1 MKTKSIFIMTILL
14 FACMGRA
21 AAQGYMDDSWIGMR
35 YYNDGE
41 ELAGDY
47 YTGTCVVRG
56 NAMFHPIDCEDGTH
70 IAIGYPKSKDVSGHI
85 SFPRNIN
92 ITWKVIEK
100 LIYTPSGAVEDI
112 IWTYETINYTV
123 TQVHCT
129 GCPEVTGVTIPN
141 TVESL
146 RAIGGAKLQTV
157 NAPSVKYIERETFR
171 HNPELKTVTL
181 NDAIEYIGE
190 QAFAFCPKLKNI
202 EGVTSVDSIAKQA
215 FLLSPSLETIGGTLK
230 VRRVGREAFKDCAKL
245 RTVFTGLKHIEESA
259 FAGCASIPAVNV
271 SKAEYIENAAFAR
284 CSSLKSDLF
293 IIAEDIGDYAFS
305 RCSAIPS
312 VHINNTVKNIG
323 AKAFLECGDMEEL
336 TFSENDELEIGV
348 AAFMGCCRLR
358 DVTVRGKI
366 IGEEAFST
374 VGFDTLYV
382 SFLQNLTIDNSV
394 KTIKDK
400 AFYKCR
406 FIRTINIGNSVDTIG
421 FAAFEGTYSVKDTL
435 TIPPSVKHIRFA
447 AFSDCGMKYLE
458 LSPSLEIIE
467 GSTFYGCLNLKK
479 VEIPKNIKIIGSWAF
494 AGCPRVAQVTMT
506 AVDSIGDGAF
516 RECIDMT
523 SLALG
528 DSLRILGN
536 SAFEG
541 CTNIEGHIKFPK
553 TLEVI
558 GSKNFMGCRE
568 ITGIDLPDGLK
579 VIGWSAFEGCTGL
592 TRLTLPPR
600 LEYIGISAF
609 YGCSNIKDNLVF
621 PAMLKHIGYKAFKN
635 CIQVQSIDLGGAT
648 SLETIE
654 SKTFYHCKGI
664 KGKVRIPDAVTTV
677 EKEAF
682 YCCDSIESLHIGASL
697 QEIGEDAFLT
707 FPWRNL
713 TAITVSSRNP
723 NYDSRDNCNAI
734 IETATNKLY
743 KGCMNTVIPESV
755 TTIGKDAFISCGMYG
770 TFNIPDAVTSIE
782 DYAFFGCRTLD
793 HIKLSE
799 DNNLASIGMW
809 AFRDCEDLKD
819 VLYLNSIDF
828 IGFGAFQ
835 GCSKIPGIFFG
846 SILRKIEAQAFL
858 ACYNLQHVTFW
869 APAPPYVGKGAF
881 HYEFNIPMFIR
892 CGSTAAFEE
901 EMPEQKLFIEEG
913 YYSLRAVSEDVE
925 IGRVFIT
932 APYSCETNEV
942 TVAAVAEDGYKFAFW
957 SDGCVLNPYTMTLTD
972 DVSLVAY
979 FTEHSELKY
988 TVTAESNDSTKGTVT
1003 GGGSYIANTTATLT
1017 AEPAEGYQ
1025 FLQWQDGSTEN
1036 PLVFVVTSDTTF
1048 TATFDLFDGIAENHA
1063 AEVKIST
1070 VDNNI
1075 VIENAGG
1082 YSLSIYEITG
1092 QLLVAEEA
1100 IATNSFTVRMR
1111 RSGIYFIKIGNNKV
1125 QKVIIK

>member
-1 MKTKSIFIMTILL
+1 MKTKSIFILTILL

-21 AAQGYMDDSWIGMR
+21 VAQGYMDDSWIGTR

-41 ELAGDY
+41 ELAGDH

-112 IWTYETINYTV
+112 IWTYETVNYTV
-123 TQVHCT
+123 TQVKCT

-141 TVESL
+141 TVERLS
-146 RAIGGAKLQTV
+146 AIGGAKLQTV

-181 NDAIEYIGE
+181 NDAVEYIGE
-190 QAFAFCPKLKNI
+190 EAFAFCPKLKNI

-245 RTVFTGLKHIEESA
+245 RTAFTGLKHIERSA
-259 FAGCASIPAVNV
+259 FAGCDSLLTADV
-271 SKAEYIENAAFAR
+271 SVAEYIEESAFSG
-284 CSSLKSDLF
+284 CLSLESDLS
-293 IIAEDIGDYAFS
+293 IIAEDIGNFAFS
-305 RCSAIPS
+305 RCSSIPS

-323 AKAFLECGDMEEL
+323 KKAFFECGGMEEL

-348 AAFMGCCRLR
+348 AAFMGCDRLT
-358 DVTVRGKI
+358 DVTIRGKI
-366 IGEEAFST
+366 IGIEAFSCY
-374 VGFDTLYV
+374 GLDTLYN
-382 SFLQNLTIDNSV
+382 SRLKKLTIDNSV
-394 KTIKDK
+394 KSIKDK
-400 AFYKCR
+400 AFYKCWNLE
-406 FIRTINIGNSVDTIG
+406 TINLGNSVDTIG
-421 FAAFEGTYSVKDTL
+421 NLAFYQANYLKGTL
-435 TIPPSVKHIRFA
+435 TIPPSVKHIGFA
-447 AFSDCGMKYLE
+447 AFAESGMTYVK

-467 GSTFYGCLNLKK
+467 GSTFYGCFFLKK
-479 VEIPKNIKIIGSWAF
+479 IEIPKNIKIIGSWAF
-494 AGCPRVAQVTMT
+494 ARCRKLTQVTMT

-516 RECIDMT
+516 RECEELT
-523 SLALG
+523 SIALG
-528 DSLRILGN
+528 DTLRILGN

-541 CTNIEGHIKFPK
+541 CTSIKGVIKFPK
-553 TLEVI
+553 TLEFI
-558 GSKNFMGCRE
+558 GDKNFLKCRE

-579 VIGWSAFEGCTGL
+579 VIGWAAFEECTGI
-592 TRLTLPPR
+592 TRLTLPSR
-600 LEYIGISAF
+600 LEYIGIRAF

-621 PAMLKHIGYKAFKN
+621 PASLKHIRFEAFQN
-635 CIQVQSIDLGGAT
+635 CIQLQRIDLGCAT
-648 SLETIE
+648 SLKIIE
-654 SKTFYHCKGI
+654 RGAFYNCKGI
-664 KGKVRIPDAVTTV
+664 KGEVRIPDAVTTV

-713 TAITVSSRNP
+713 TAISVSSSNP

-755 TTIGKDAFISCGMYG
+755 TTIGKDAFISCGLYG

-819 VLYLNSIDF
+819 ILYLRAIVS

-835 GCSKIPGIFFG
+835 GCSKIPGIYFG
-846 SILRKIEAQAFL
+846 SILKEIGAQSFL

-892 CGSTAAFEE
+892 CGSTEAFEE

-1003 GGGSYIANTTATLT
+1003 GSGSYIANTTATLT